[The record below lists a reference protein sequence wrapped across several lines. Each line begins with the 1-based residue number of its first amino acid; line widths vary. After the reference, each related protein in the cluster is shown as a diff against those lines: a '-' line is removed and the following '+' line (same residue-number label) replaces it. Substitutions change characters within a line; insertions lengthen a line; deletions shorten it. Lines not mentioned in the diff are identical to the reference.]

1 MWLWR
6 PRVRI
11 SSLTPLPF
19 VGVSPSGKAPDFDF
33 RTRRSESCHP
43 CQRGA
48 LGCRQAVRHR
58 TLTPAFRRFESYHPS
73 QFYDP
78 LAQPAEHLTFNQG
91 VPRSNRGWITI
102 VRGCGGM
109 ADAPALGA
117 GTFGVGVQVPSSAPF
132 HPIPLSCGSG
142 SVVERCLAKA
152 NVASSNLVF
161 RSIYGRLAQLVEQLT
176 LNQWVQGSSP

>member
-19 VGVSPSGKAPDFDF
+19 VGVSPSGKARDFDF

-132 HPIPLSCGSG
+132 LPIPPLLRKWLS
-142 SVVERCLAKA
+142 
-152 NVASSNLVF
+152 
-161 RSIYGRLAQLVEQLT
+161 GRALPC
-176 LNQWVQGSSP
+176 QGKCREFESRLPLHLWTISAVGRATDS